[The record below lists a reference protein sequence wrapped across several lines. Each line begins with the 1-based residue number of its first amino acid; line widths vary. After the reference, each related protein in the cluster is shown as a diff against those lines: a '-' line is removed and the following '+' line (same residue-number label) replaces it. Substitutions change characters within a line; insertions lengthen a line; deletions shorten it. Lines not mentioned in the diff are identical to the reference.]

1 MNLKELIKSVNQDE
15 VIALALQ
22 IYPEASAYQQELTE
36 TFSQLATLAP
46 TFSYFDA
53 NIEVKKL
60 NGRIAVTNTHLGA
73 LSDLAAKRI
82 SVDKGIELAPNQLAA
97 YIVGQI
103 ALHDYDT
110 RRYKDHLDD
119 DFE

>member
-1 MNLKELIKSVNQDE
+1 MNLKELIKSVSREE
-15 VIALALQ
+15 VLAKAQQL
-22 IYPEASAYQQELTE
+22 YPEASAYQKELAD
-36 TFSQLATLAP
+36 TFSDDIER
-46 TFSYFDA
+46 YFDT
-53 NIEVKKL
+53 NIEVKRL
-60 NGRIAVTNTHLGA
+60 SGRVAVTNTHLGA

-82 SVDKGIELAPNQLAA
+82 TVDKTITLSSEELAA

-110 RRYKDHLDD
+110 QRYKDHLDD